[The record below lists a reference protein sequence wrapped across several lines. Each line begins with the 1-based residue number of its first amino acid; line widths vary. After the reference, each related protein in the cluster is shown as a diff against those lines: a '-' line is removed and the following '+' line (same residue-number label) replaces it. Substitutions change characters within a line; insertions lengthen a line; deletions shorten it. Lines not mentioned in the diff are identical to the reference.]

1 MIRINDFR
9 VPFTAKEPL
18 EQSVA
23 KRLKLPLRDIA
34 EAVIVRKGLDARRY
48 KGRDIEFVYILD
60 IKVNGDEKKIIA
72 KLSRDKNV
80 KIAPKKEKSPL
91 NLLKKQIKADDKA
104 SKRPVVVGFGP
115 AGMLAAYAL
124 AKAGLSPLVLERGA
138 DVDER
143 RRRVNEFWQ
152 GGAFSAQT
160 NVQFG
165 EGGAGTFSDGKL
177 TTRISDPLIDDVLDL
192 FVKCGAPSEIKYL
205 HKPHIGTDK
214 LAETVKNIRREIIAL
229 GGEVRF
235 NSQVTDIETKGGE
248 VSAVIVNEDERT
260 ETSFV
265 FLAIGHSARDTYKKL
280 YEHGVTMEA
289 KAFAVG
295 VRIEHPQDFID
306 LAQYKTNDERL
317 PVADY
322 ALTYKDETSGR
333 GAYSFCM
340 CPGGTVVA
348 AASEKGGVVTNGMS
362 EYKRNSGVAN
372 AALLVNTVPADF
384 GNDVLGGIE
393 FQRKYENLAFR
404 LGGGDYRAPVQSVGD
419 FLRGKSESSDFLI
432 NPTYKPGTK
441 RANLHDCLP
450 AFVSGTLKNALVRWD
465 ERLKGFA
472 ASDVPLT
479 GVEMRSS
486 APCRIIRDKES
497 FEAVNVKGLYP
508 IGEGA
513 GYAGGIM
520 SAAVDGLKATLA
532 FLRKIGHTIE
542 GEKIT

>member
-18 EQSVA
+18 EELVA

-72 KLSRDKNV
+72 KLSRDKNI

-91 NLLKKQIKADDKA
+91 NLLKKQKNAKDKA

-124 AKAGLSPLVLERGA
+124 SKAGLCPLVLERGA

-152 GGAFSAQT
+152 GGAFSPQT

-214 LAETVKNIRREIIAL
+214 LAETVKNIRQEIIAL

-260 ETSFV
+260 ETSCV

-280 YEHGVTMEA
+280 YERGVTMEA

>member
-18 EQSVA
+18 EESVA

-48 KGRDIEFVYILD
+48 KGRDIEYVYILD

-72 KLSRDKNV
+72 KLSRDKNI

-91 NLLKKQIKADDKA
+91 NLLKKQINADDKA
-104 SKRPVVVGFGP
+104 NKRPVVVGFGP

-124 AKAGLSPLVLERGA
+124 AKAGLCPLVLERGA

-152 GGAFSAQT
+152 GGAFSPQT

-214 LAETVKNIRREIIAL
+214 LAETVKNIRQEIIAL

-260 ETSFV
+260 ETSCV

-280 YEHGVTMEA
+280 YERGVTMEA

-419 FLRGKSESSDFLI
+419 FLRGKSESSDFLV